1 MKYQT
6 TVDSPIGELTLTAN
20 ERALTRLHMGPLET
34 DGSKDAG
41 RFADVIAQLD
51 GYWQREVKDFDVEL
65 EPTGTPFQLRV
76 WAALREIPYGTTA
89 SYGEIARRIR
99 SPRAVR
105 AVGRANGSNP
115 IAIIVPCHRVIGA
128 NGTLTGYGGGLHRKQ
143 RLLELE
149 RIAPARGSWH

>member
-1 MKYQT
+1 MNYQT
-6 TVDSPIGELTLTAN
+6 TVDSPIGVLTLTAN
-20 ERALTRLHMGPLET
+20 ERALTRLHMGPFAT

-51 GYWQREVKDFDVEL
+51 GYWQRKFKDFDVEL

-89 SYGEIARRIR
+89 SYGEIARRIG

-128 NGTLTGYGGGLHRKQ
+128 NGTLTGYGGGLPRKQ
-143 RLLELE
+143 TLLELE
-149 RIAPARGSWH
+149 GIVPARGSWK